1 MNLLMTVMS
10 TMDINDVV
18 DNVRSE
24 YLLTITIGFVCLIL
38 FAFSTLIWL
47 PDAIDNIKRCTFR
60 VSFRDLIS
68 VGATIFLLITTIRMF
83 SITRNPWDILLHYLD
98 ETLPVNKNKAEYI
111 HEHFYEIPSWIL
123 YNDESLYTSKERNQE

>member
-10 TMDINDVV
+10 AIDINDVI

-24 YLLTITIGFVCLIL
+24 YLLATVMGFVCLIL

-60 VSFRDLIS
+60 VSFLGLIP
-68 VGATIFLLITTIRMF
+68 VGASVLLLITAIRMF
-83 SITRNPWDILLHYLD
+83 SITRNPWDVLLHYLD
-98 ETLPVNKNKAEYI
+98 ETLPVNKSKAEYL
-111 HEHFYEIPSWIL
+111 HEHFYAIPSWIL
-123 YNDESLYTSKERNQE
+123 YNDENLYSPEERSQK